1 MTPDTRGNILFG
13 ICILLFVI
21 LTATLA
27 YGFGYILG
35 GGLAWMGWIE
45 NPSSFA
51 LFYMGFLGFVLG
63 IRAALILPSSKDAP
77 RA

>member
-13 ICILLFVI
+13 ICVI
-21 LTATLA
+21 LFILMSATLA
-27 YGFGYILG
+27 YGFGYIIG

-51 LFYMGFLGFVLG
+51 LFYMGLIGFILGFRSLQVMTSEDTS
-63 IRAALILPSSKDAP
+63 RD
-77 RA
+77 

>member
-1 MTPDTRGNILFG
+1 MTDDTRSNLLFG
-13 ICILLFVI
+13 IFILLFVA
-21 LTATLA
+21 LTAALS

-63 IRAALILPSSKDAP
+63 IRAALILTSKDTA